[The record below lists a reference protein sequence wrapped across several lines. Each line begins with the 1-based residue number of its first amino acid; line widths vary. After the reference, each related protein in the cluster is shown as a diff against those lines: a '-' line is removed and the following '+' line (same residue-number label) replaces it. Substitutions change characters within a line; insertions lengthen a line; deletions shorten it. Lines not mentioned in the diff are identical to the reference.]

1 METHREGTARTI
13 TCRSLAHVTSS
24 LCGSPLLSL
33 EGGVKVE
40 CTCSGSLP
48 GGWITLSPD
57 VWSILG
63 AESVR
68 ERERIGRRSRHLGGD
83 LLHQIGDWSQ
93 FQPGFTW
100 SSASSA
106 GVLPSCLR
114 DVIWSQSLCNSD
126 QGLEPWYRPITVC
139 MPVQSDE
146 WWLQCLSRQRGT
158 EMTIH
163 ATQDTAAPCHPPDAL
178 PLSFHPRCSITRKAC
193 FCACMF
199 ILAL

>member
-93 FQPGFTW
+93 FQPGGCCHLAFVMLFGVRVYAIAIKDW
-100 SSASSA
+100 SH
-106 GVLPSCLR
+106 GT
-114 DVIWSQSLCNSD
+114 DQS
-126 QGLEPWYRPITVC
+126 
-139 MPVQSDE
+139 QSDE
-146 WWLQCLSRQRGT
+146 WWLQCLSWQRGT